1 VQWERRLALL
11 RREIPEIC
19 AYHHGRK
26 PKVVFGI
33 PIGGRM
39 QRPHIKTI
47 ESLEASIPLVVAAGF
62 DEGLTSTRNNPYISG
77 ARAEITRKALDA
89 KADVVF
95 YIDADMA
102 WEPQDLVK
110 VLQTE
115 GHVVAGTYRCRTDD
129 PNEQMYMG
137 SYFANDDGVPEV
149 RASDGAI
156 KAKVVPAGFLK
167 VTTTAIDLFMRAYP
181 ELCYGPQYSL
191 SVDLFNHGAYEGLW
205 WGEDYAFCRN
215 YRKCGGE
222 VWIVPN
228 INLDHCHEDRV
239 YKGNFHEYL
248 CRQKGGSHDPDEKT
262 RGMYDPRKELVTA

>member
-1 VQWERRLALL
+1 LLL

-39 QRPHIKTI
+39 QAPYKQTI
-47 ESLEASIPLVVAAGF
+47 ESLEASIPLLEAAGF
-62 DEGLTSTRNNPYISG
+62 EHGLTSTRNNPYISG

-102 WEPQDLVK
+102 WEPQDLLK
-110 VLQTE
+110 VLQTD
-115 GHVVAGTYRCRTDD
+115 GHVVAGNYRCRTDD
-129 PNEQMYMG
+129 RDEEMYMG
-137 SYFANDDGVPEV
+137 SYLTDDDGRPIIREL
-149 RASDGAI
+149 DGAI
-156 KAKVVPAGFLK
+156 AAKVVPAGFLK
-167 VTTTAIDLFMRAYP
+167 VTTTALDLFMRAYP

-191 SVDLFNHGAYEGLW
+191 SVDLFHHGAHEGLW

-215 YRKCGGE
+215 YRKAGGE
-222 VWIVPN
+222 VWIVPD
-228 INLDHCHEDRV
+228 INLDHCQDDYV
-239 YKGNFHEYL
+239 YKGNFHQYL
-248 CRQKGGSHDPDEKT
+248 LRQDGGSKSAN
-262 RGMYDPRKELVTA
+262 PRPPAHLVDKFERIPAAVGPGF